1 MVQYYQVQVVRAVQE
16 DCLDCLNIEDE
27 GTAVL
32 QSNGELLTQYHMV
45 ISQKTRI
52 LSLLSAD

>member
-1 MVQYYQVQVVRAVQE
+1 MVQYYQVQAVRAVQE
-16 DCLDCLNIEDE
+16 DCLNLEDE

-32 QSNGELLTQYHMV
+32 QSNGELLTQYQIIM
-45 ISQKTRI
+45 SQKTRI